1 MDNEDPVRRQVDQ
14 FISEQV
20 ESVPH
25 LEALLLVWKRRPKS
39 WTAAEMAGAL
49 YIPPE
54 QAVAI
59 LRDLETRRLVEAET
73 DGYVWRAD
81 NARDGLIGNVE
92 RIYRRELIRISNM
105 IHSKASAAV
114 REFARAFKLKKD

>member
-39 WTAAEMAGAL
+39 WTAAEMARAL

-59 LRDLETRRLVEAET
+59 LRDLQARRLVEAET

-81 NARDGLIGNVE
+81 NARDGLFANVE